1 MLYNMTM
8 PRGDSGRIVLEI
20 DPGEKRKLY
29 ELLDTQG
36 VTLKQWF
43 LGQARNYVRET
54 LEPTLFS
61 DSESEPFAQASEE

>member
-1 MLYNMTM
+1 M
-8 PRGDSGRIVLEI
+8 LEI

-36 VTLKQWF
+36 ITLKEWF
-43 LGQARNYVRET
+43 LGQARSYVRET

-61 DSESEPFAQASEE
+61 GVIPETNEQLEKE